1 MMHAINRPDTLKDHD
16 PDQYD
21 DPLSAA
27 RGIFNGCI
35 LGLSMWA
42 LIAFAIWALRRWL
55 WL

>member
-35 LGLSMWA
+35 LGLIMRA
-42 LIAFAIWALRRWL
+42 VIIFTIWTLWRWL
-55 WL
+55 C